1 MHFRAFS
8 WLTNRLVYNFSKL
21 SELQRPPQPPRS
33 DLNES
38 QLVFDLQAITIMSGG
53 QTGADRAALDFAIEH
68 GLRHGGWCPRGR
80 LAEDGPLAAKYLLDE
95 TSSRLYSQ
103 RTEMN
108 VRDADATVVF
118 SIGPKAAG
126 GTALTLAVARRL
138 GKPCLHLCRDA
149 VPRPAMPAAV
159 DTDDFSAVA
168 SRSAAELLAF
178 LAAHQI
184 RRLNIAGPRASQEP
198 QIAAFV
204 RQVLEAALRRA
215 DRRPH
220 QRIDDPS

>member
-1 MHFRAFS
+1 MVS
-8 WLTNRLVYNFSKL
+8 NFSKL
-21 SELQRPPQPPRS
+21 SELQRPLQPPRS
-33 DLNES
+33 TRNES
-38 QLVFDLQAITIMSGG
+38 SIVFDLQAITIMSGG

-80 LAEDGPLAAKYLLDE
+80 LAEDGPLAARYLLDE

-118 SIGPKAAG
+118 SIGPKTAG
-126 GTALTLAVARRL
+126 GTALTLAVAHRL
-138 GKPCLHLCRDA
+138 GKPCLHLCRDV
-149 VPRPAMPAAV
+149 VPRPAMPAAIA
-159 DTDDFSAVA
+159 TDDFSAIA

-178 LAAHQI
+178 VAAHQV
-184 RRLNIAGPRASQEP
+184 RRLNVAGPRASQEP

-204 RQVLEAALRRA
+204 RQVLEAALRRV
-215 DRRPH
+215 DRPPH